1 VPKNIVWAGGTDL
14 DAPCYTVRSQ
24 SGRMVLVLSGG
35 EAPDAAV
42 DWIDKGYEVD
52 ETTWRVLAV
61 RPPLRRK
68 VLSGQA

>member
-1 VPKNIVWAGGTDL
+1 
-14 DAPCYTVRSQ
+14 
-24 SGRMVLVLSGG
+24 MVLVLSGG